1 MDYFVLKF
9 NKFFYYY
16 LHEPFQSVVTCN
28 IGKILINGGRIQ
40 ELLSITVWYFV
51 IIQVR
56 AILEKTV
63 VSFLSLFRIL
73 LHNKEN
79 LLKSTRPMHI
89 KSFFSEYYLS
99 QKSLRM
105 YIIHTH
111 SIVFKAVF
119 KIAFLLLRDWVD
131 FHPEEVV
138 WFWGRRC
145 CENRIR
151 IINQNNHTWSQ
162 IVYKAVFKIVFLLLM
177 F

>member
-1 MDYFVLKF
+1 MAGKF
-9 NKFFYYY
+9 KSFKV
-16 LHEPFQSVVTCN
+16 SWCDT
-28 IGKILINGGRIQ
+28 
-40 ELLSITVWYFV
+40 YFV

-56 AILEKTV
+56 DILEKTV

-111 SIVFKAVF
+111 TIVFKAVF
-119 KIAFLLLRDWVD
+119 KIAFLLLGDWVD
-131 FHPEEVV
+131 FKEM
-138 WFWGRRC
+138 C
-145 CENRIR
+145 
-151 IINQNNHTWSQ
+151 
-162 IVYKAVFKIVFLLLM
+162 AVISYYC
-177 F
+177 

>member
-1 MDYFVLKF
+1 MSSQVKSDPAILTGSRKRSWSQNLRTLSQKTKIWCNNVLSRRFGRQPF

-16 LHEPFQSVVTCN
+16 LHERFQWVVTCN
-28 IGKILINGGRIQ
+28 IGKILINGGKIQ
-40 ELLSITVWYFV
+40 ELQSITARYFV

-56 AILEKTV
+56 DILEKTV

-119 KIAFLLLRDWVD
+119 KIAFLLLRYWVD

-138 WFWGRRC
+138 
-145 CENRIR
+145 
-151 IINQNNHTWSQ
+151 
-162 IVYKAVFKIVFLLLM
+162 
-177 F
+177 

>member
-1 MDYFVLKF
+1 MAGKF
-9 NKFFYYY
+9 K
-16 LHEPFQSVVTCN
+16 
-28 IGKILINGGRIQ
+28 
-40 ELLSITVWYFV
+40 SIKVSRCDTHFV

-56 AILEKTV
+56 DILEKTV

-105 YIIHTH
+105 YIIHIVLHT
-111 SIVFKAVF
+111 IVFKAVF

-131 FHPEEVV
+131 FKEMCVV
-138 WFWGRRC
+138 
-145 CENRIR
+145 I
-151 IINQNNHTWSQ
+151 
-162 IVYKAVFKIVFLLLM
+162 YY
-177 F
+177 

>member
-1 MDYFVLKF
+1 M
-9 NKFFYYY
+9 FY
-16 LHEPFQSVVTCN
+16 LLTRFEWIVTWQ
-28 IGKILINGGRIQ
+28 RISFSDFDKWR
-40 ELLSITVWYFV
+40 ENSRASKYHAVWYFV

-56 AILEKTV
+56 DILEKTV

-111 SIVFKAVF
+111 AIQISVQNCIFITKRLGWF
-119 KIAFLLLRDWVD
+119 HINMCSYYLLLLHLFILI
-131 FHPEEVV
+131 FHPS
-138 WFWGRRC
+138 WGGCVIWR
-145 CENRIR
+145 
-151 IINQNNHTWSQ
+151 SQ
-162 IVYKAVFKIVFLLLM
+162 KLRPET
-177 F
+177 